1 MVEPAADQLRERPAS
16 RRPARQRTTVRDHI
30 KRPLGLRNLAAAPG
44 DKPLADRQALYS
56 GFGNALGQAVEFVA
70 TPFLF
75 FLLGLWLDHA
85 FGTGS
90 VLRVTF
96 FALALVGV
104 VVSACYKYR
113 AAMDKAEEGK
123 PWRR

>member
-1 MVEPAADQLRERPAS
+1 VVEPAADQLRERPVS
-16 RRPARQRTTVRDHI
+16 RVRDHI
-30 KRPLGLRNLAAAPG
+30 RRPLGLRPVGADG
-44 DKPLADRQALYS
+44 ERKPLADHQALYS

-75 FLLGLWLDHA
+75 FLFGAWLDHV

-90 VLRVTF
+90 ILRVTF

-104 VVSACYKYR
+104 IVSAYYKYR
-113 AAMDKAEEGK
+113 AAMEKAEEGK
-123 PWRR
+123 PWKR

>member
-1 MVEPAADQLRERPAS
+1 VRERGTS
-16 RRPARQRTTVRDHI
+16 SLRGHLL
-30 KRPLGLRNLAAAPG
+30 RPLSSA
-44 DKPLADRQALYS
+44 DKPLADQQALYT

-75 FLLGLWLDHA
+75 FLLGLWLDHV

-90 VLRVTF
+90 ILRVTL

-104 VVSACYKYR
+104 TISAYYRYR
-113 AAMDKAEEGK
+113 AAMEREEEGK
-123 PWRR
+123 PWKRV

>member
-1 MVEPAADQLRERPAS
+1 VVEPAADQLRERPAS
-16 RRPARQRTTVRDHI
+16 RVRDHI
-30 KRPLGLRNLAAAPG
+30 TRPRGLRNLAAGPT
-44 DKPLADRQALYS
+44 DPPLADRQALYT
-56 GFGNALGQAVEFVA
+56 GFGNALGQAVEFVV

-75 FLLGLWLDHA
+75 FLLGIWLDHV

-90 VLRVTF
+90 ILRVTF

-104 VVSACYKYR
+104 VTSAYYKYR

-123 PWRR
+123 PWKR

>member
-1 MVEPAADQLRERPAS
+1 MVEPAAEELREHRSS
-16 RRPARQRTTVRDHI
+16 RVRDHL
-30 KRPLGLRNLAAAPG
+30 KRPLGLR
-44 DKPLADRQALYS
+44 PLGVGGSDQPFADRQALYS

-75 FLLGLWLDHA
+75 FLFGLWLDHV

-90 VLRVTF
+90 ILRVTC

-104 VVSACYKYR
+104 VVSAYYKYR

-123 PWRR
+123 PWKR

>member
-1 MVEPAADQLRERPAS
+1 VDQLRERPAA
-16 RRPARQRTTVRDHI
+16 RRSARQSAWVRAHLT
-30 KRPLGLRNLAAAPG
+30 RLHGLRHLAAAPG

-75 FLLGLWLDHA
+75 FLLGLWLDHV

-104 VVSACYKYR
+104 VVSAYYKYR
-113 AAMDKAEEGK
+113 AAMERAEEGK
-123 PWRR
+123 PWKR

>member
-1 MVEPAADQLRERPAS
+1 MVEPAAERLRDRPDG
-16 RRPARQRTTVRDHI
+16 RRSGRVRDHVI
-30 KRPLGLRNLAAAPG
+30 RPVGLRSLAARPS
-44 DKPLADRQALYS
+44 DPPLADRQALYS

-75 FLLGLWLDHA
+75 FLLGIWLDHV

-104 VVSACYKYR
+104 VASAYYKYR
-113 AAMDKAEEGK
+113 AAMEKAEEGK
-123 PWRR
+123 PWKR

>member
-1 MVEPAADQLRERPAS
+1 VVEPAADQLREHPSS
-16 RRPARQRTTVRDHI
+16 RVREHI
-30 KRPLGLRNLAAAPG
+30 KRPFGLRNLAAAPG
-44 DKPLADRQALYS
+44 DKPLADQQALYS

-75 FLLGLWLDHA
+75 FLLGLWLDHV

-90 VLRVTF
+90 ILRVTF

-104 VVSACYKYR
+104 VASAYYKYR
-113 AAMDKAEEGK
+113 NAMDKAEEGK
-123 PWRR
+123 PWKR